1 MSLEEDRNNGDASV
15 TDKFRESITKFT
27 FSTPCQPQLDS
38 AVASSELPTSRCSSR
53 VAAVRKL
60 EIKCD
65 VDALSSNSPGK
76 RKRKAPNA
84 SPSKKL
90 KRGYAPPEAY
100 AHLSPLTDYLA
111 YGLDV
116 IFCGINPGYMSAQ
129 RGHHFAHPSNHFWKC
144 LHQSGFT
151 PRLLPPSEDSSLPKA
166 FNIGLTD
173 LVDRP
178 SSEASELSS
187 SERASSV
194 PILLGKLALHRP
206 RFLCLVGISNWEI
219 LHKALLQMTR
229 TTGPSKT
236 SESPGASKASKA
248 SAKNIGLQ
256 PFKLRYSGPVSDTS
270 VNINE
275 TLLFVVPSTSGLV
288 TQYQVRI
295 TSHFHNFACL
305 TFLQL
310 PAKVKFFAQLKSLV
324 DQPPLELDTSEMK
337 CITVPH
343 DPMHNL

>member
-1 MSLEEDRNNGDASV
+1 MSFEEDHNDGEASV
-15 TDKFRESITKFT
+15 TDKFRESVSKFT
-27 FSTPCQPQLDS
+27 FSAPCQPQLDP
-38 AVASSELPTSRCSSR
+38 AVAAVHSSDSELPTLRRSSR
-53 VAAVRKL
+53 VSAVVTSRKR

-65 VDALSSNSPGK
+65 VDTLSSTPPGK

-84 SPSKKL
+84 SLSKNAAKKL

-100 AHLSPLTDYLA
+100 AHLPPLTDCLA

-116 IFCGINPGYMSAQ
+116 VFCGINPGCMSAQ

-151 PRLLPPSEDSSLPKA
+151 PRLLPPSEDSSLPKT

-178 SSEASELSS
+178 SAEASELSS

-194 PILLGKLALHRP
+194 PILLSKLALHRP

-219 LHKALLQMTR
+219 LQKALLQMT
-229 TTGPSKT
+229 TGPQKASG
-236 SESPGASKASKA
+236 SPGASKVSQAL
-248 SAKNIGLQ
+248 AKNVGLQ
-256 PFKLRYSGPVSDTS
+256 PFKLCYSTIAGPVSDIS
-270 VNINE
+270 ANISE

-288 TQYQVRI
+288 TQYQ
-295 TSHFHNFACL
+295 
-305 TFLQL
+305 L
-310 PAKVKFFAQLKSLV
+310 PAKVQLFAQLKSLV
-324 DQPPLELDTSEMK
+324 DQSPSGLDTSEMK
-337 CITVPH
+337 CIAVPH
-343 DPMHNL
+343 DS

>member
-1 MSLEEDRNNGDASV
+1 MSFEEDCNDGEASV
-15 TDKFRESITKFT
+15 TEKFRDSVAKFK
-27 FSTPCQPQLDS
+27 FSTPYQPQLDP
-38 AVASSELPTSRCSSR
+38 AVATAHSSELPTLRRSSR
-53 VAAVRKL
+53 AAAV

-65 VDALSSNSPGK
+65 VDTLSSTSPGK
-76 RKRKAPNA
+76 IKRKAPNA
-84 SPSKKL
+84 SASKNAAKKL
-90 KRGYAPPEAY
+90 KRGYAPPEVY

-116 IFCGINPGYMSAQ
+116 VFCGINPGYMSAQ

-178 SSEASELSS
+178 STEASELSS

-194 PILLGKLALHRP
+194 PILLSKLALHRP

-219 LHKALLQMTR
+219 LQKALLQMT
-229 TTGPSKT
+229 TGPYKASG
-236 SESPGASKASKA
+236 SPGVSKASRA
-248 SAKNIGLQ
+248 LAKNNIGLQ
-256 PFKLRYSGPVSDTS
+256 PFKLCYSAIAGPVSGTS
-270 VNINE
+270 VNRSE

-288 TQYQVRI
+288 TRY
-295 TSHFHNFACL
+295 
-305 TFLQL
+305 QL
-310 PAKVKFFAQLKSLV
+310 PAKVKCFAQLKRLV
-324 DQPPLELDTSEMK
+324 DQSPSELDTSEMK

-343 DPMHNL
+343 DL